1 MLEPQNRQLLINS
14 LQPPLDFRLD
24 RAVCTSY
31 SLDLVALLSA
41 PVAFAF
47 ADAQDRE
54 GRPLMDPL
62 ALLKATR
69 EYASRML
76 LFHHPGKI
84 HVPKSYQSLLL
95 SMEDSIAEAIALNGG
110 SFHPKVF
117 FLRFVGNE
125 EVRYRIL
132 CLSRNLTFDRSWD
145 TSLCLEGSLKDRTN
159 AISINH
165 PLGDFLEALP
175 GMCPRG
181 ISKDWKKQIEQMV
194 HEVRRVEFEL
204 PAGFDSLRFWPIGIG
219 KPKEWPFE
227 ERCDRLL
234 IVSPFV
240 SSNLL
245 QEFTDLSK
253 SVQLVSRDEQLA
265 MLPAEALKPLT
276 AVWTLDDTAQM
287 ESEANS
293 VDSLVDDTEPQD
305 SEVNADNIASL
316 AGLHAKVYVI
326 DRGWNASVLTGS
338 ANATHSAF
346 HRNVEFLTEL
356 TGKKKFCGIDAVLG
370 VGKGE
375 QDTSRVHSFG
385 DLLVPY
391 EVDDDHIPEQ
401 DSEREFEIAVDDLAK
416 QIAERVLATRS
427 EPMADANLFRLTLHP
442 TRKRKS
448 IQTDYEV
455 SARLMSNSVN
465 RWFKVNFAVP
475 DWLLC
480 DSISLVGLTSFFVFR
495 VLESTTGAVRQFVVN
510 APLTNPPV
518 GRHEALLQSILLDS
532 DRVQRFLMLLLGDGD
547 ATQFMDVLAGHKS
560 SAASNGI
567 VGSTISG
574 SLFETLMKALT
585 GEPDKIREAAR
596 VVEELRSSEEGCSR
610 LPDGFP
616 AIWDPIFA
624 AWSSKQSNTGKN
636 RGPK

>member
-14 LQPPLDFRLD
+14 LQPPLDFKLD

-31 SLDLVALLSA
+31 SLDLFALLSA

-84 HVPKSYQSLLL
+84 HVPTSYQSLLL
-95 SMEDSIAEAIALNGG
+95 SMEDSIAEAIAPNGG

-125 EVRYRIL
+125 EVRYRFL

-145 TSLCLEGSLKDRTN
+145 TSLSLEGSLKDRTN

-175 GMCPRG
+175 GMCRRG
-181 ISKDWKKQIEQMV
+181 ISKEWKKQIEQMV
-194 HEVRRVEFEL
+194 YEVRRVEFEL
-204 PAGFDSLRFWPIGIG
+204 PAGFESFKFWPIGIG
-219 KPKEWPFE
+219 KPTEWPFE

-234 IVSPFV
+234 VVSPFV
-240 SSNLL
+240 SSTLIK
-245 QEFTDLSK
+245 EFTELSK

-265 MLPAEALKPLT
+265 MISPEILKPLT
-276 AVWTLDDTAQM
+276 AIWTLDDAAQI
-287 ESEANS
+287 ETDGGSTDNGGDG
-293 VDSLVDDTEPQD
+293 VEPNEPNVGEHED
-305 SEVNADNIASL
+305 VSL

-326 DRGWNASVLTGS
+326 DRGWNASVLNGS

-346 HRNVEFLTEL
+346 HSNVEFLTEL

-370 VGKGE
+370 QSE
-375 QDTSRVHSFG
+375 RDATRVSSFG

-391 EVDDDHIPEQ
+391 EVNLEHIPES
-401 DSEREFEIAVDDLAK
+401 DSERAFDLAVDDFAK
-416 QIAERVLATRS
+416 QIAERVIATRC
-427 EPMADANLFRLTLHP
+427 EPMKDGNLFRLTLHP
-442 TRKRKS
+442 TRKRKA
-448 IQTDYEV
+448 IQTVYDI
-455 SARLMSNSVN
+455 SARLMSNSAN
-465 RWFKVNFAVP
+465 RWFKIDFSNS
-475 DWLLC
+475 DWLRC
-480 DSISLVGLTSFFVFR
+480 DSISLVGITSFFVFR
-495 VLESTTGAVRQFVVN
+495 VLDSSTGSIRQFIVN
-510 APLTNPPV
+510 APITNPPA
-518 GRHEALLQSILLDS
+518 GRQEALLQSILADA

-547 ATQFMDVLAGHKS
+547 ATQFMDVLVGQQS
-560 SAASNGI
+560 TDASNGSSS
-567 VGSTISG
+567 VANGTA
-574 SLFETLMKALT
+574 LFETLMKALT
-585 GEPDKIREAAR
+585 GEPDKIRDAAQ
-596 VVEELRSSEEGCSR
+596 VVDELSKSEEGRSK
-610 LPDGFP
+610 LPEGFH

-624 AWSSKQSNTGKN
+624 AWSSKHSAPGKN
-636 RGPK
+636 RGTPK